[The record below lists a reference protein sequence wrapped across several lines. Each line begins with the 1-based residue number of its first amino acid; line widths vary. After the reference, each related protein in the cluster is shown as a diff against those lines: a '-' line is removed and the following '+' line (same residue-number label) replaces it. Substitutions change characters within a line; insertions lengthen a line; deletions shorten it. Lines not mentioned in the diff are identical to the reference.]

1 MFKYFNKK
9 STIIIIF
16 ATMFLILESF
26 VAIIETDFVR
36 ALMNWAVYPDPN
48 NVFEP
53 STSTLGTLIKVPIDS
68 VIKDSN
74 IIALY
79 NLGPVN
85 LSLLTFGILIL
96 GVMFGGF
103 GVWMASKS
111 IAIYITEMR
120 RRVYEKIQ
128 QFSFE
133 DIDKFSPSSLV
144 TRLTTDTELTYT
156 SVSFAAK
163 FMFAGVFSIIFG
175 IIKSAIQYS
184 EYVFV
189 YAIVMPLLIAFI
201 GLIILL
207 STPYMKK
214 GQQYMDSIN
223 KQVRESILGIRVVK
237 AYNLEDK
244 QKSKFANPNEN
255 LTQAWYKGYSLIGIL
270 FPVIQCVITGMII
283 FIYFITWNKYDS
295 MSNADKLIG
304 FSGILTQVLFGFIII
319 IVSFA
324 QISRSIPCI
333 KRINEV
339 TKFTPS
345 LTFNNNSTKKITKG
359 VIEFKNVSHS
369 FLKDD
374 NHLVIKNINL
384 KINDKEKIGIIGG
397 TGSGKSTL
405 INLIGRLFDCTKGQV
420 LIDGIDVKEFSFNE
434 INSNVAIAMQTAL
447 LFSGTIKSNIGLGL
461 DENLTE
467 EKLQAEA
474 TEAAKVAEAWEFI
487 SKKPDKLESIVEQR
501 GKNFSGGQKQRISIA
516 RTIAKKSKIII
527 FDDSTSA
534 LDTITE
540 RKIQSNIKKYSDA
553 TTIIVAQRI
562 SSVEELDKI
571 IVMNNGEIVGYDS
584 HWNLL
589 ANNDTYRSIAA
600 SQLGTEELNEMLKER
615 GLRQIE
621 KK

>member
-36 ALMNWAVYPDPN
+36 ALMYWAVYPDPN
-48 NVFEP
+48 NVLVP
-53 STSTLGTLIKVPIDS
+53 STSTPGTLIKVPIDS
-68 VIKDSN
+68 IINDSN
-74 IIALY
+74 IIGLY

-96 GVMFGGF
+96 GVVFGGF

-133 DIDKFSPSSLV
+133 DIDKFSTSSLV

-156 SVSFAAK
+156 SVSFGAK

-175 IIKSAIQYS
+175 IIKSTIQYS
-184 EYVFV
+184 NWVIV
-189 YAIVMPLLIAFI
+189 YAIVMPLLIVFI

-255 LTQAWYKGYSLIGIL
+255 LTKAWFKGYSLIGIL

-283 FIYFITWNKYDS
+283 FIYFITWNNYDN
-295 MSNADKLIG
+295 MSSAGELIG

-345 LTFNNNSTKKITKG
+345 LTFDNNSTKKITKG

>member
-184 EYVFV
+184 NYVFV
-189 YAIVMPLLIAFI
+189 YAIVMPLLIVFI

-214 GQQYMDSIN
+214 GQQYTDSIN

-237 AYNLEDK
+237 AYNLENK

-345 LTFNNNSTKKITKG
+345 LTFDNNSTKKITKG

-600 SQLGTEELNEMLKER
+600 SQLGTEELNEILKER

>member
-9 STIIIIF
+9 SSIIIIF
-16 ATMFLILESF
+16 ATIFLILESF

-48 NVFEP
+48 NILVP
-53 STSTLGTLIKVPIDS
+53 STSTPGTLIKVPINS
-68 VIKDSN
+68 IINDSN

-96 GVMFGGF
+96 GVVFGGF
-103 GVWMASKS
+103 GVWMVSKS

>member
-36 ALMNWAVYPDPN
+36 ALMNWAIYPDPN
-48 NVFEP
+48 NVLVP
-53 STSTLGTLIKVPIDS
+53 STSTSGTLIKVPIDS

-175 IIKSAIQYS
+175 IIKSTIQYS
-184 EYVFV
+184 NYVIV

-237 AYNLEDK
+237 AYNLENK